1 MIWVA
6 YLRGKGDW
14 KVTILNYYGMAS
26 RTKFDIEL
34 VPKDAKGLMYAY
46 TTLYNLIEYIEYSIS
61 LYSK

>member
-34 VPKDAKGLMYAY
+34 VPKDAKRIDVCI
-46 TTLYNLIEYIEYSIS
+46 YNTI
-61 LYSK
+61 